1 MRDVAS
7 QFREYARLD
16 KMRADPGLSPT
27 ELERWK
33 LLKRKLG
40 QHFSPGLPDKVADQ
54 RESVRIPTKIAVS
67 YPNEGELARCLMT
80 NLSRR
85 GVYLSTPHMMDIGVH
100 FELGIH
106 IDNPPLDLT
115 IPVEVISNHVGPG
128 FQSGEP
134 GMGLRFLDTSP
145 ETEAK
150 LSKLYER
157 LAR

>member
-16 KMRADPGLSPT
+16 KLRAGPGLSPDD
-27 ELERWK
+27 LARWK

-40 QHFSPGLPDKVADQ
+40 QHFHPDLPDKIADQ

-67 YPNEGELARCLMT
+67 YSNEGELASCLMT

-85 GVYLSTPHMMDIGVH
+85 GVYVSTVHVMDIGAR

-115 IPVEVISNHVGPG
+115 IPVEVISQNVGPG
-128 FQSGEP
+128 YQSGEP
-134 GMGLRFLDTSP
+134 GMGLRFLDTTP
-145 ETEAK
+145 ETEAT
-150 LSKLYER
+150 LAKLYER
-157 LAR
+157 LVR